1 VFAPGLW
8 LGYGGVVFPGIL
20 EALDDG
26 DEEEAHKWVV
36 RIADTIDEVAKSL

>member
-1 VFAPGLW
+1 M
-8 LGYGGVVFPGIL
+8 FPGVI

-26 DEEEAHKWVV
+26 DEEGARKWVS